1 MKRAAL
7 VAIDLGAESCRV
19 SLLRWTAADRPE
31 IHLVHRFSNAPI
43 QKEKKLIWDIEAI
56 IQGVIVGL
64 CQCAEIANEGVASIG
79 VDGWAVDYVRL
90 GERGKPLGLPRCY
103 RDERTVQAE
112 AEVHRLIPREDLYG
126 FTGIQFLRFNTIYQL
141 YADQQEGIDQHARW
155 INLPEYVLYRLG
167 GRPVAEYTNSTH
179 TQLIDLHTGEWC
191 SPIFDR
197 IKLDLAAAPQVA
209 ETGSILGQLSGA
221 LAQFPA
227 FRSTQLIA
235 PACHDTASAI
245 AGIPAEGDD
254 WAFIS
259 SGTWSLVGATLEK
272 PCATPEA
279 LAGNFTNLGGVG
291 KKTCFLKNINGMWL
305 LQQCLEF
312 WKDQGQT
319 WTIPQLVQRCNHL
332 GSPAAYLDV
341 DDPDLLL
348 PGNFPQKIRAQLERR
363 HGQSLSSNGDSVF
376 EIANLILHSLA
387 KKYAEVLRDITA
399 ITGKQIRKL
408 YIVGGG
414 SRNTL
419 LNRLTEEQ
427 TGLQVIAGSAE
438 SSTIGNFAVQLAR
451 LDDDWKPSIGVS
463 STGVSGWARRLGAHA
478 LRDADEVF
486 AGTVV

>member
-1 MKRAAL
+1 VKRAAL

-19 SLLRWTAADRPE
+19 SLLRWTAADRPQ
-31 IHLVHRFSNAPI
+31 IHLIHRFSNAPVH
-43 QKEKKLIWDIEAI
+43 KGKRLAWDIEAI
-56 IQGVIVGL
+56 IQGVIAGL
-64 CQCAEIANEGVASIG
+64 GQCAEIANEGVASIG

-90 GERGKPLGLPRCY
+90 GESGKPLSDPRCY
-103 RDERTVQAE
+103 RDESTIQAE
-112 AEVHRLIPREDLYG
+112 AEVHQLISREDLYRL
-126 FTGIQFLRFNTIYQL
+126 TGIQFLRFNTVYQL
-141 YADQQEGIDQHARW
+141 YADQQEGIDQHALW
-155 INLPEYVLYRLG
+155 LNLPEYVLYRLG
-167 GRPVAEYTNSTH
+167 GRQVAEYTNSTH
-179 TQLIDLHTGEWC
+179 TQLVDLHTGEWC
-191 SPIFDR
+191 RPIFDR
-197 IKLDLAAAPQVA
+197 IKLDVAAAPQIA
-209 ETGSILGQLSGA
+209 ETGSILGCVSGA
-221 LAQFPA
+221 LAEFPA

-259 SGTWSLVGATLEK
+259 SGTWSLVGTTLEK
-272 PCATPEA
+272 PCATSQA
-279 LAGNFTNLGGVG
+279 LASNFTNLGGVG

-312 WKDQGQT
+312 WKGQGHT
-319 WTIPQLVQRCNHL
+319 WTIPELVQRCNHL
-332 GSPAAYLDV
+332 QSPAAYLDV

-348 PGNFPQKIRAQLERR
+348 PGDFPHKIRTQLERR
-363 HGQSLSSNGDSVF
+363 HGQSLSANGDSMF

-414 SRNTL
+414 SRNAL

-427 TGLQVIAGSAE
+427 SGLQVIAGSPE

-463 STGVSGWARRLGAHA
+463 STGVSRWARRLTAHA
-478 LRDADEVF
+478 LLDADQVF